1 GPVGLGHMQGLGDRL
16 RNHRGERRA
25 ADVQDGGALLNG
37 HDPDHE
43 NLLTAPTFYASGR
56 TLTCMEAALLISS
69 EPRKW
74 KVRSRSMHSS
84 AGSRTDE
91 GERDRER
98 RSLHMPATGEL
109 IRLMNYVDDISAT
122 LRRISST
129 IGTMTAEE
137 KKRLSEY
144 MRAAT
149 NGFNDVLTQLEKQ

>member
-1 GPVGLGHMQGLGDRL
+1 MEGSL
-16 RNHRGERRA
+16 A
-25 ADVQDGGALLNG
+25 ADVFVCG
-37 HDPDHE
+37 
-43 NLLTAPTFYASGR
+43 FR
-56 TLTCMEAALLISS
+56 RRS
-69 EPRKW
+69 E
-74 KVRSRSMHSS
+74 S
-84 AGSRTDE
+84 
-91 GERDRER
+91 DRAR

-144 MRAAT
+144 MRVAT